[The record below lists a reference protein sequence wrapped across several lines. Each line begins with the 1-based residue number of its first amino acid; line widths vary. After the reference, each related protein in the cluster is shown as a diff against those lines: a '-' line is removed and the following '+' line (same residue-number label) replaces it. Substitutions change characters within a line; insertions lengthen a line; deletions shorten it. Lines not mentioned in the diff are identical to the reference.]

1 MAPETLWHWDPD
13 AQAIVG
19 LAALA
24 VVVTVVVT
32 VVAAVIG
39 AVWWF
44 VS

>member
-1 MAPETLWHWDPD
+1 MAPETFWHWDPD

-24 VVVTVVVT
+24 VVVTVV
-32 VVAAVIG
+32 AAVIG